1 MQETVEHFDTII
13 FTVLIKIRK
22 QVRLGLLHFANGE
35 DCLRGTPLPTWI
47 EERRNLQ
54 DVHMSRMFSSIDMA
68 TMFALV

>member
-35 DCLRGTPLPTWI
+35 DCLRGPLYPHGLKK
-47 EERRNLQ
+47 EETF
-54 DVHMSRMFSSIDMA
+54 RMCI
-68 TMFALV
+68 